1 MKCHQALVYRRANW
15 GTGWCTGNPADLWR
29 TGASRIT
36 NITLMCYAWGCS
48 ASLLGSH
55 KHPLVTLWERKAL
68 AFLPPASLKTQPFK
82 WRNRGPEGLSS
93 ALNHRSNHEKGFVKA
108 SPPLPF
114 FSACKISFSWKK
126 AASPSLPLRYLS
138 LGNGRASAGWGR
150 GEARSAPTAPSEA
163 WKLSFV
169 NAEIPPRILQWQI
182 IVTRIIKLQR
192 QGHLSWLFAK
202 QSTFPPS
209 SLALA
214 RLRGLSCLATYRQ
227 RSPCP
232 HCCQSKPKLPRD
244 VRGEKCTWACSILPG
259 TVCQG
264 NRKAITPA

>member
-1 MKCHQALVYRRANW
+1 MRLLCLLAGLPQA
-15 GTGWCTGNPADLWR
+15 PACDSLGAEGSR
-29 TGASRIT
+29 FPASRQPEDT
-36 NITLMCYAWGCS
+36 AFQVEKQRPWRPFLCFE
-48 ASLLGSH
+48 
-55 KHPLVTLWERKAL
+55 PPQQPRERL
-68 AFLPPASLKTQPFK
+68 C
-82 WRNRGPEGLSS
+82 EGL
-93 ALNHRSNHEKGFVKA
+93 
-108 SPPLPF
+108 PPLPF

-126 AASPSLPLRYLS
+126 AASPCLPLRYLS

-259 TVCQG
+259 AVCQG